1 MDWYD
6 EPLYKIKKMETKN
19 PINDQYHFYIFIIAI
34 VVFYEK
40 KLWNKRQCLAD
51 VNKRNILI
59 FENNIHQTIILYIS
73 SETVS
78 EPSWSPYTQLDP
90 WLKKYHKQISR
101 LLLIL
106 YNDPGIYRQ
115 NAFLIPIELKSDNTR
130 HTFIYMGQGNIT

>member
-1 MDWYD
+1 
-6 EPLYKIKKMETKN
+6 METKN

-90 WLKKYHKQISR
+90 
-101 LLLIL
+101 
-106 YNDPGIYRQ
+106 
-115 NAFLIPIELKSDNTR
+115 
-130 HTFIYMGQGNIT
+130 